1 MADRVADQ
9 PADQADQASGIDL
22 MRAADRAG
30 LPPAAAEPPAP
41 QRRPPRRRTAAAAAG
56 APAVE
61 PVAAV
66 QEAPPP
72 RAARAP
78 RGRGAGETR
87 VRLAPDLPPVNLAI
101 RVRKPLDDGLAD
113 QIHALRR
120 DGVRT
125 SKVELIEMLLWESA
139 GATPEALRERLRTFP
154 GVGTARARRPPRR
167 LPRPA
172 GTGPETPP
180 AGPPGGPAGKTSVCF

>member
-1 MADRVADQ
+1 VADRV
-9 PADQADQASGIDL
+9 ADQASGIDL
-22 MRAADRAG
+22 MRRRIERASRQ
-30 LPPAAAEPPAP
+30 PPPS
-41 QRRPPRRRTAAAAAG
+41 RRPRSADPADDTPATTAAAPQ

-139 GATPEALRERLRTFP
+139 GATPEALRERLRTFREWAPRGP
-154 GVGTARARRPPRR
+154 GARLDA
-167 LPRPA
+167 
-172 GTGPETPP
+172 
-180 AGPPGGPAGKTSVCF
+180 

>member
-1 MADRVADQ
+1 VADRVADQ

-22 MRAADRAG
+22 MRRRIERASRQ
-30 LPPAAAEPPAP
+30 PPPS
-41 QRRPPRRRTAAAAAG
+41 RRPRSADPADDTPATTAAAPPT
-56 APAVE
+56 PAVE

-66 QEAPPP
+66 EEAPAPP

-87 VRLAPDLPPVNLAI
+87 VRLAPDLAPVNLAI

-139 GATPEALRERLRTFP
+139 GATPEALRERLRTFREWAPRGP
-154 GVGTARARRPPRR
+154 GARLDA
-167 LPRPA
+167 
-172 GTGPETPP
+172 
-180 AGPPGGPAGKTSVCF
+180 